1 MLPVVPH
8 VAKELIQ
15 LTLKEEMKRAED
27 NGKDFIPPYKLNEI
41 MKLASKIVKL
51 LTENSTA
58 VTMSYGDM
66 ATVMRIVEETI
77 EKGYH
82 E

>member
-1 MLPVVPH
+1 M
-8 VAKELIQ
+8 
-15 LTLKEEMKRAED
+15 TLKEEMKRAED

-41 MKLASKIVKL
+41 MKLASKIVKI

-82 E
+82 D